1 MKFKSIVPK
10 AINENVFKL
19 IGTDWM
25 LITAGTTNSFNTM
38 TASWGGFGVLWHKD
52 VAFCFIRPIRYTYE
66 FMNKSVYYTL
76 MFFEEKYRN
85 LLKICGTKS
94 GRNID
99 KIKEYNF
106 TPVESANGAI
116 YFEEARFIIECR
128 KIYITDIDP
137 EGFVDSSIEN
147 NYPQKNYH
155 RMFVGEIVNVM
166 LKNNYTQ

>member
-1 MKFKSIVPK
+1 MSFKSIVPK
-10 AINENVFKL
+10 AIDENVFKL

-25 LITAGTTNSFNTM
+25 LITAGTMDSFNTM
-38 TASWGGFGVLWHKD
+38 TASWGGLGVLWHRD

-66 FMNKSVYYTL
+66 FMNKSDYYTL

-85 LLKICGTKS
+85 ILKICGTKS

-99 KIKEYNF
+99 KVEECNF
-106 TPVESANGAI
+106 TPIESINGAI
-116 YFEEARFIIECR
+116 YFKEARFIIECR

-147 NYPQKNYH
+147 NYPQKDYH

-166 LKNNYTQ
+166 LKNN